1 MKLTYLQ
8 NFPALENN
16 LSEGIMTSNIAKITK
31 MKNQTRAAKTRQIL
45 SAKKSTGSVL
55 FKS

>member
-16 LSEGIMTSNIAKITK
+16 LSEGIITLNIAKI
-31 MKNQTRAAKTRQIL
+31 KNQTRAAKTRQIL

-55 FKS
+55 LKS